1 MDKLSGFFLI
11 SKGLVDLF
19 EAVGACPDAH
29 LGVDPPDMAPSS
41 TKDRAL
47 SSAAEPCSKPPGQGL
62 AIAGT
67 LIVDW
72 LK

>member
-1 MDKLSGFFLI
+1 MEKLSGFFLI

-47 SSAAEPCSKPPGQGL
+47 WPRSKPPGQGL